1 MNKKT
6 VLAVIVCLHLA
17 LLSLGNVSSYAA
29 AWTPVDSGDVDNDL
43 SAVWGSSATDVYA
56 VGTLGT
62 NLHYDGNPGGN
73 WLILPSISP

>member
-6 VLAVIVCLHLA
+6 VLFVIVCLQLA
-17 LLSLGNVSSYAA
+17 LLSLGTVTSHA
-29 AWTPVDSGDVDNDL
+29 AWTAVDIGDIDNDL
-43 SAVWGSSATDVYA
+43 WAVWGSSANDVYA

-62 NLHYDGNPGGN
+62 NLYYDGNPGGN

>member
-6 VLAVIVCLHLA
+6 VFAVLICLHLA
-17 LLSLGNVSSYAA
+17 LLSLGTVPSYAA
-29 AWTPVDSGDVDNDL
+29 WTAVDIGDVDNDL
-43 SAVWGSSATDVYA
+43 WAVWGSSASDVYA

>member
-6 VLAVIVCLHLA
+6 LLSLIVCLNLT
-17 LLSLGNVSSYAA
+17 LLPLVNLTSYAA
-29 AWTPVDSGDVDNDL
+29 WTSEDIGDVDNDL
-43 SAVWGSSATDVYA
+43 WTVWGSSATDVYA
-56 VGTLGT
+56 MGTEGT

>member
-1 MNKKT
+1 MDKKT
-6 VLAVIVCLHLA
+6 LLLLVVCLNLA
-17 LLSLGNVSSYAA
+17 LLPVCNVTSYAA
-29 AWTPVDSGDVDNDL
+29 WTSVDIGDVDNDL
-43 SAVWGSSATDVYA
+43 WAVWGSSATDVYA

>member
-6 VLAVIVCLHLA
+6 LLSLIVCLNLT
-17 LLSLGNVSSYAA
+17 LLPLVNLTSYAA
-29 AWTPVDSGDVDNDL
+29 WTSEDIGDVDNDL
-43 SAVWGSSATDVYA
+43 WTVWGSSATDVYA
-56 VGTLGT
+56 MGTLGT